1 MRHLQL
7 PLSVGVGSR
16 CTVEGDDFHYL
27 AHVRRVVSGDEI
39 PVIDRTGAAYLAI
52 VDEVTRDEIALSIA
66 RPRDSLV
73 IPGAPT
79 ITLYQALPKGRKLE
93 EIVRAAVQAG
103 VSRIVPV
110 RTSRTVANPGDRFEA
125 RRDRLNRI
133 AREATQ
139 QSGAVAASVDRL
151 IELEEVR
158 PEPDAISLI
167 LHVEPLERQS
177 IHSYLSE
184 NPRRVELL
192 VGPEGGLADD
202 EISRLIELGFRPVNL
217 GPLVLRTEV
226 AGLYAVAA
234 IRTILLERDQ
244 WQLTT
249 NPMS

>member
-1 MRHLQL
+1 MRHFQL
-7 PLSVGVGSR
+7 PLSVGEGSR
-16 CTVEGDDFHYL
+16 CTIGGDDFHYL
-27 AHVRRVVSGDEI
+27 AHVRRVVAGDEI
-39 PVIDRTGAAYLAI
+39 PVIDRSGTAYLAV
-52 VDEVTRDEIALSIA
+52 VDEIKRDGIRLFIA
-66 RPRDSLV
+66 RARDSLATSGV
-73 IPGAPT
+73 PT

-110 RTSRTVANPGDRFEA
+110 RTRRTVANPGDRFVA

-139 QSGAVAASVDRL
+139 QSGAVAATVDQL

-158 PEPDAISLI
+158 PEPDATSLL

-177 IHSYLSE
+177 IHGYLSE

-202 EISRLIELGFRPVNL
+202 EISRLIELGFRPVNF

-249 NPMS
+249 NPTS